1 MLGKKKKKTG
11 EVRWLITF
19 ADLITLLF
27 CFFVYLSLF
36 SKPAVNLDTQFKI
49 TENALRILGEVM
61 PLSVLSSI
69 QTLKDQKFSSEALLV
84 EQIENL
90 LGDKNAAEF
99 KNQIILE
106 SVSDMM
112 IQESDRIATI
122 RVHLSEPLL
131 EDLEVPLFFAG
142 SARKG
147 PVNPACLLYTSDAAD
162 E

>member
-61 PLSVLSSI
+61 PLSVLSSV
-69 QTLKDQKFSSEALLV
+69 QTLKDQKFSSEALLMISNYG
-84 EQIENL
+84 IE
-90 LGDKNAAEF
+90 
-99 KNQIILE
+99 
-106 SVSDMM
+106 
-112 IQESDRIATI
+112 R
-122 RVHLSEPLL
+122 
-131 EDLEVPLFFAG
+131 DLINGNMKMYFLI
-142 SARKG
+142 S
-147 PVNPACLLYTSDAAD
+147 TS
-162 E
+162 

>member
-61 PLSVLSSI
+61 PLSVLHRFRPSKIKNFPQKPFWLSRLKNSLGI
-69 QTLKDQKFSSEALLV
+69 KTLQNSKTKSFWKVFQT
-84 EQIENL
+84 
-90 LGDKNAAEF
+90 
-99 KNQIILE
+99 
-106 SVSDMM
+106 
-112 IQESDRIATI
+112 
-122 RVHLSEPLL
+122 
-131 EDLEVPLFFAG
+131 
-142 SARKG
+142 
-147 PVNPACLLYTSDAAD
+147 
-162 E
+162 

>member
-1 MLGKKKKKTG
+1 MLEKKKKKTR

-36 SKPAVNLDTQFKI
+36 SKPAVNLDTQFKV
-49 TENALRILGEVM
+49 TENVLRILGEVM
-61 PLSVLSSI
+61 PLSVLSSV
-69 QTLKDQKFSSEALLV
+69 QTLKDQNFSSEALLV
-84 EQIENL
+84 EQIEKL

-112 IQESDRIATI
+112 
-122 RVHLSEPLL
+122 LSLIHI
-131 EDLEVPLFFAG
+131 
-142 SARKG
+142 
-147 PVNPACLLYTSDAAD
+147 
-162 E
+162 